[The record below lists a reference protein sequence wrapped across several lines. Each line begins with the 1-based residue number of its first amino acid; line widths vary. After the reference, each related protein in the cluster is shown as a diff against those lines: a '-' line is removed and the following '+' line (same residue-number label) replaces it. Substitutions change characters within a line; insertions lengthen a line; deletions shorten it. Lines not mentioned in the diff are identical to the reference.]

1 MLLHRDEI
9 FRNFTI
15 ISAMGTINIAIMM
28 RKTVRVVVVVLA
40 VLLLLLILLP
50 YAFRAKIVERVKHE
64 VNEQVEA
71 RVDFGRFGL
80 SVLRSFPDVSLR
92 ISDIVVINEAP
103 FEGDTLASIGRM
115 VLTIDLRSVIGADG
129 YEIKRI
135 RLQSPDLRLRFL
147 EDRSANWDIFPAA
160 VHPKDRPE
168 PDEDPGFSLAL
179 RSVEIRNGRFFY
191 YDDVYLTYIDAAGI
205 HGRFRGDLTMDVTNI
220 STRDTRIETFSLRYD
235 RFPVLSNVQA
245 RLVAEMEMNV
255 RDWVFDFRDNELL
268 INALPVQFD
277 GLISLPP
284 GGGTM
289 MDFSF
294 AASRSDFGAFLS
306 LVPAIYTDD
315 FASLKTSGNLM
326 LHGNVNG
333 LLKGERI
340 PAFDMRLK
348 IDDGMFQYPGL
359 PSSVSDVQVDA
370 RMFNE
375 GNRTDQVVIQ
385 VPELRMM
392 LAGNPVSTRFGLR
405 TPVSDPHVNMG
416 LDGTLNLAD
425 IGTFFPLEEGMILEG
440 LLESRLEAAGY
451 LSALE
456 TGAYRNF
463 HAEGWIRAG
472 DIVAEAGFL
481 PARLELPR
489 AEATFSPQHLRV
501 RSLQAKL
508 GDSDVQASGRID
520 NIIQYLLDGQV
531 LKGHFDVR
539 SSYLDINQLMPG
551 AQEPEKPVARRP
563 ATPEEKRPLAPGES
577 PEEDPVALSVINV
590 PENIDFILDARV
602 GQLVFGKMQ
611 MQNLGGRLRVA
622 NRQAN
627 MERLAMDM
635 LGGRLTLNGSYH
647 TRDAL
652 PDVSFALDFS
662 SFDLTE
668 AFQTLNTV
676 RVLAP
681 IGKYA
686 RGRISGGLTLNTQL
700 DEGMMPVLA
709 SLSGRGNVR
718 SENLTVDNHPA
729 MLNLAERIHVD
740 LFKQMDVRNV
750 SLRFS
755 FADGKVETTP
765 FDIRFGRSQ
774 AQISGTTWF
783 DQRIDYA
790 MRVDIP
796 REQFGREANQVL
808 DNLVSQAA
816 ARGIRVDPGDSVRL
830 DVHLGGT
837 VTGPEV
843 SVSMPGV
850 MDAVRDQ
857 LRDEVDRVV
866 REAEDRIREEVDR
879 ARTRAEDAARERIDD
894 TREQVQ
900 EDLEARAKALIE
912 EAEARAASIRRE
924 AARAADRI
932 REEARKQ
939 ADRMVEEASG
949 AVAKA
954 AARRAG
960 DIVVAEADRRAN
972 QLEEEADRRA
982 GEIVDEARKKKEEVL
997 RGN

>member
-1 MLLHRDEI
+1 MIRKIFKTLLI
-9 FRNFTI
+9 L
-15 ISAMGTINIAIMM
+15 
-28 RKTVRVVVVVLA
+28 VA

-50 YAFRAKIVERVKHE
+50 YAFRGKIVERIKHE

-92 ISDIVVINEAP
+92 INDILVINEAP
-103 FEGDTLASIGRM
+103 FEGDTLASIGRI
-115 VLTIDLRSVIGADG
+115 VLTIDLRSVIAAEG

-147 EDRSANWDIFPAA
+147 EDRSANWDIFTAA
-160 VHPKDRPE
+160 AHPEERPG
-168 PDEDPGFSLAL
+168 PDEAASFSLAL
-179 RSVEIRNGRFFY
+179 RSVEIRNGRFLY
-191 YDDVYLTYIDAAGI
+191 YDDVYLTYIDAEGI
-205 HGRFRGDLTMDVTNI
+205 HGRFRGDLTMDVTNV
-220 STRDTRIETFSLRYD
+220 STRNTRIETFSLRYD

-245 RLVAEMEMNV
+245 RLVAEMEMDV

-268 INALPVQFD
+268 INELPLQFD

-294 AASRSDFGAFLS
+294 AASRSDFASFLS
-306 LVPAIYTDD
+306 LVPAIYTGD
-315 FASLKTSGNLM
+315 FASLKTAGNLA
-326 LHGNVNG
+326 LHGQVNG

-340 PAFDMRLK
+340 PAFDMRLN
-348 IDDGMFQYPGL
+348 IGDGMFQYPGL

-370 RMFNE
+370 RIFNE
-375 GNRTDQVVIQ
+375 GNRTDQVVIH

-392 LAGNPVSTRFGLR
+392 LAENPVSAHFGLH

-416 LDGTLNLAD
+416 LAGSLNLAG
-425 IGTFFPLEEGMILEG
+425 IGTFFPLKEGMVLEG
-440 LLESRLEAAGY
+440 LLESRLEAAGN

-456 TGAYRNF
+456 KGAYRDF

-489 AEATFSPQHLRV
+489 AEATFSPQYLGV

-520 NIIQYLLDGQV
+520 NIIQYLFDGQV
-531 LKGHFDVR
+531 LTGRFDVR
-539 SSYLDINQLMPG
+539 SAYMDINQLMPG
-551 AQEPEKPVARRP
+551 APEPEKPAARRP
-563 ATPEEKRPLAPGES
+563 ATPEEKRLRAPGES
-577 PEEDPVALSVINV
+577 PEGDAVALSVINV
-590 PENIDFILDARV
+590 PGNIDFTLDARI
-602 GQLVFGKMQ
+602 GHLLFGRMQ
-611 MQNLGGRLRVA
+611 MQNMNGRLRVA
-622 NRQAN
+622 NQQVN

-647 TRDAL
+647 TRDEL

-668 AFQTLNTV
+668 GFRTLNTV

-681 IGKYA
+681 IGEYA
-686 RGRISGGLTLNTQL
+686 RGKISGGLTLNAQL
-700 DEGMMPVLA
+700 DESMMPVPA

-718 SENLTVDNHPA
+718 SENLVVDNHPA
-729 MLNLAERIHVD
+729 MLSLADRMHID

-755 FADGKVETTP
+755 FAEGKVETPP

-783 DQRIDYA
+783 DRRIDYA
-790 MRVDIP
+790 MRIDIP

-808 DNLVSQAA
+808 ENLVSQAA
-816 ARGIRVDPGDSVRL
+816 ARGIRVDPGDRVRL
-830 DVHLGGT
+830 DVQLGGT
-837 VTGPEV
+837 VTSPEV

-857 LRDEVDRVV
+857 LRDEVERVV
-866 REAEDRIREEVDR
+866 REAEGRVRDEVNR
-879 ARTRAEDAARERIDD
+879 ARERAEDAARERIDD

-900 EDLEARAKALIE
+900 EALEARARAVIE

-924 AARAADRI
+924 AARAAARI

-949 AVAKA
+949 VVAKA

-960 DIVVAEADRRAN
+960 DVVVAEADRRAD

-982 GEIVDEARKKKEEVL
+982 GEILEEAREVAERVRRGEE
-997 RGN
+997 